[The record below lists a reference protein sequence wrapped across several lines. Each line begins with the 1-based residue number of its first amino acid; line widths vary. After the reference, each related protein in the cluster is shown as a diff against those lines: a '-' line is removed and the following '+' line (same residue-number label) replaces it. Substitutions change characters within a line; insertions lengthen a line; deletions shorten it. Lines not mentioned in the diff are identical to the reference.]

1 MWWSA
6 PTGGIG
12 ICRRRYGDN
21 LRFRVPPV
29 RHLVRMSDFCYIVV
43 MTVLELS
50 RDQAGALIKHAEE
63 ESPNECCGL
72 LAGRNGRVERVY
84 PGTNVDHS
92 PYTYLMDP
100 KEQLAAFKEMEAGG
114 LDLVGIYHSHTHTSA
129 YPSRTDVAKAFYPD
143 ALYVIVSLTR
153 RDAPDIRAFRVAD
166 GQIREESVIVR

>member
-1 MWWSA
+1 
-6 PTGGIG
+6 
-12 ICRRRYGDN
+12 
-21 LRFRVPPV
+21 
-29 RHLVRMSDFCYIVV
+29 

-50 RDQAGALIKHAEE
+50 RDQAKALITHAQEE
-63 ESPNECCGL
+63 APNECCGL

-100 KEQLAAFKEMEAGG
+100 KEQLAAFKEMEAAG
-114 LDLVGIYHSHTHTSA
+114 LDLVGIYHSHTHTAA

-143 ALYVIVSLTR
+143 ALYVIVSLAK

-166 GQIREESVIVR
+166 GQIHEESVIVP

>member
-1 MWWSA
+1 
-6 PTGGIG
+6 
-12 ICRRRYGDN
+12 
-21 LRFRVPPV
+21 
-29 RHLVRMSDFCYIVV
+29 

-50 RDQAGALIKHAEE
+50 RDQAKALIAHAQEE
-63 ESPNECCGL
+63 APNECCGL

-100 KEQLAAFKEMEAGG
+100 KAQLAAFKDMEAAG
-114 LDLVGIYHSHTHTSA
+114 LDLVGIYHSHTHTAA

-143 ALYVIVSLTR
+143 ALYVIVSLAK

-166 GQIREESVIVR
+166 GQIHEESVIVP

>member
-1 MWWSA
+1 
-6 PTGGIG
+6 
-12 ICRRRYGDN
+12 
-21 LRFRVPPV
+21 
-29 RHLVRMSDFCYIVV
+29 

-50 RDQAGALIKHAEE
+50 RDQAKALITHAQEE
-63 ESPNECCGL
+63 APNECCGL

-100 KEQLAAFKEMEAGG
+100 KEQLAAFKDMEAAE
-114 LDLVGIYHSHTHTSA
+114 LDLVGIYHSHTHTAA

-143 ALYVIVSLTR
+143 AMYVIVSLAK

-166 GQIREESVIVR
+166 GQINEESVIVR

>member
-1 MWWSA
+1 
-6 PTGGIG
+6 
-12 ICRRRYGDN
+12 
-21 LRFRVPPV
+21 
-29 RHLVRMSDFCYIVV
+29 

-50 RDQAGALIKHAEE
+50 RDQAKALITHAQEE
-63 ESPNECCGL
+63 APNECCGL

-100 KEQLAAFKEMEAGG
+100 KEQLAAFKDMEAAE
-114 LDLVGIYHSHTHTSA
+114 LDLVGIYHSHTHTAA

-143 ALYVIVSLTR
+143 AMYVIVSLAK

-166 GQIREESVIVR
+166 GQINEESVI

>member
-1 MWWSA
+1 
-6 PTGGIG
+6 
-12 ICRRRYGDN
+12 
-21 LRFRVPPV
+21 
-29 RHLVRMSDFCYIVV
+29 

-50 RDQAGALIKHAEE
+50 RDQAKALITHAQEE
-63 ESPNECCGL
+63 APNECCGL

-100 KEQLAAFKEMEAGG
+100 KEQLAAFKDMEAAG
-114 LDLVGIYHSHTHTSA
+114 LDLVGIYHSHTHTAA

-143 ALYVIVSLTR
+143 ALYVIVSLAK

-166 GQIREESVIVR
+166 GQINEESVIVR

>member
-1 MWWSA
+1 
-6 PTGGIG
+6 
-12 ICRRRYGDN
+12 
-21 LRFRVPPV
+21 
-29 RHLVRMSDFCYIVV
+29 

-50 RDQAGALIKHAEE
+50 RDQAKALITHAQEE
-63 ESPNECCGL
+63 APNECCGL

-100 KEQLAAFKEMEAGG
+100 KEQLAAFKDMETAE
-114 LDLVGIYHSHTHTSA
+114 LDLVGIYHSHTHTAA

-143 ALYVIVSLTR
+143 AMYVIVSLAK

-166 GQIREESVIVR
+166 GQINEESVIVR

>member
-1 MWWSA
+1 
-6 PTGGIG
+6 
-12 ICRRRYGDN
+12 
-21 LRFRVPPV
+21 
-29 RHLVRMSDFCYIVV
+29 

-50 RDQAGALIKHAEE
+50 RDQAKALITHAQEE
-63 ESPNECCGL
+63 APNECCGL

-100 KEQLAAFKEMEAGG
+100 KEQLAAFKDMEAAE
-114 LDLVGIYHSHTHTSA
+114 LDLVGLYHSHTHTAA

-143 ALYVIVSLTR
+143 AMYVIVSLAK

-166 GQIREESVIVR
+166 GQINEESVIVR

>member
-1 MWWSA
+1 
-6 PTGGIG
+6 
-12 ICRRRYGDN
+12 
-21 LRFRVPPV
+21 
-29 RHLVRMSDFCYIVV
+29 

-50 RDQAGALIKHAEE
+50 RDQAKALITHAQEE
-63 ESPNECCGL
+63 APNECCGL

-100 KEQLAAFKEMEAGG
+100 KEQLAAFKDMEAAG
-114 LDLVGIYHSHTHTSA
+114 LDLVGIYHSHTHTAA

-143 ALYVIVSLTR
+143 ALHVIVSLAK

-166 GQIREESVIVR
+166 GQIHEESVIVP

>member
-1 MWWSA
+1 
-6 PTGGIG
+6 
-12 ICRRRYGDN
+12 
-21 LRFRVPPV
+21 
-29 RHLVRMSDFCYIVV
+29 

-50 RDQAGALIKHAEE
+50 RDQAKALITHAQEE
-63 ESPNECCGL
+63 APNECCGL

-100 KEQLAAFKEMEAGG
+100 KEQLAAFKDMEAAG
-114 LDLVGIYHSHTHTSA
+114 LDLVGIYHSHTHTAA

-143 ALYVIVSLTR
+143 ALYVIVSLAK

-166 GQIREESVIVR
+166 GQIHEESVIVP